1 VTPVVQATDVVRVH
15 ATRNGRAAALQGLT
29 LDVAEGEILVV
40 FGPSGSGKTSLLRI
54 LAALDAPSAGRV
66 RVRGT
71 DLRLLRGR
79 RRELFRAANIGYADQ
94 HYSRLLAP
102 ELRARDVVEVPLA
115 LRGEAPRARAARA
128 DELLERVGL
137 ADRADAFPSELS
149 GGEQQRVALCA
160 AVAGHPPL
168 LLADEPTGEL
178 DARNAGI
185 VYELIG
191 ELVRSHGG
199 SAVIVSHDPGAAEIA
214 DRIVQIRD
222 GRISAETLPGGD
234 ESLVVSE
241 GGWLRVP
248 EELRARVQLGPRAR
262 PDATDGAVRLSPAV
276 EASPAAPS
284 AEPAAER
291 KRPASSGSVAEVR
304 AVERRFTRAD
314 APVLQRLTTSF
325 PAGRLTAI
333 SGPSGSGKTTL
344 LHLLAGLDLPTN
356 GEVIVLGE
364 QLSGLDR
371 AARAEFRRRN
381 LALVA
386 QDPPLVPFLTA
397 RENVELGLRLRG
409 ASDGPAL
416 DALAAVG
423 VRALADE
430 RLSRLSMGE
439 RQRVAIARA
448 IAAEPALLLADEPTA
463 RLDQAN
469 AAAFGE
475 LLTQLVDERG
485 LTVVFSTHD
494 AVLLT
499 IADDVVRLA

>member
-1 VTPVVQATDVVRVH
+1 MTPTVEASDLVRVH
-15 ATRNGRAAALQGLT
+15 ATRAGRAAALQGLT
-29 LDVAEGEILVV
+29 LDVADGEVV
-40 FGPSGSGKTSLLRI
+40 VVYGPSGSGKTTLLRI
-54 LAALDAPSAGRV
+54 LAGLDAPSAGRV
-66 RVRGT
+66 RVLGI

-79 RRELFRAANIGYADQ
+79 RREVFRAEKIGYADQ

-102 ELRARDVVEVPLA
+102 ELRTREVVELPLA
-115 LRGEAPRARAARA
+115 LRGDGRRARSARSA
-128 DELLERVGL
+128 ELLDHVGL
-137 ADRADAFPSELS
+137 GDRADAYPGELS

-160 AVAGHPPL
+160 AVAARPPL

-178 DARNAGI
+178 DARNAEV

-191 ELVRSHGG
+191 DLVRSHGG
-199 SAVIVSHDPGAAEIA
+199 TAVIVSHDPAASEIA
-214 DRIVQIRD
+214 DRVVQIRD
-222 GRISAETLPGGD
+222 GRISAETLRGHD

-262 PDATDGAVRLSPAV
+262 PGALDGRVTLAPTV
-276 EASPAAPS
+276 AAR
-284 AEPAAER
+284 AAEEPSTPPVD
-291 KRPASSGSVAEVR
+291 RPRAAGGEPVAELHG
-304 AVERRFTRAD
+304 VERRFGTRN
-314 APVLQRLTTSF
+314 APALDNVTASF
-325 PAGRLTAI
+325 AERRLTAV

-344 LHLLAGLDLPTN
+344 LHLLAALDLPTR
-356 GEVIVLGE
+356 GDVVVLGE
-364 QLSGLDR
+364 RISDLDR
-371 AARAEFRRRN
+371 AARAEFRRRH

-397 RENVELGLRLRG
+397 LENVELGLRLRG
-409 ASDGPAL
+409 ATERDALEAL
-416 DALAAVG
+416 DAVG
-423 VRALADE
+423 IRALAEE

-448 IAAEPALLLADEPTA
+448 VAAEPQLLLADEPTA

-475 LLTQLVDERG
+475 LLTRLVDERG

-499 IADDVVRLA
+499 IADDVVQL